1 MKKLTIAILMLLTS
15 FSIVSAEIGVRI
27 GGSVEVGEFTTSG
40 FENENGEV
48 SETKTEKGFVG
59 LGSYFIEG
67 QLGFLPGPLKRI
79 SIGYST
85 VPHKLSTGTSSR
97 TTNDLGAAAAVSAF
111 PQADNAISAEI
122 SNYDTVYATVNLTD
136 WLFVKYGT
144 LDMDVKTT
152 ENLDTGS
159 EYGNFSTS
167 GTVWGVGL
175 HHQTESGFFGR
186 VEWND
191 TEIDGKSLT
200 SSTNADN
207 IVTLK
212 EMTGDTA
219 KISFGKAF

>member
-1 MKKLTIAILMLLTS
+1 MKKLTIAILMLLSS

-40 FENENGEV
+40 FENENGET

-85 VPHKLSTGTSSR
+85 VPHKLSTGTANR
-97 TTNDLGAAAAVSAF
+97 NATDNGAKAGLGV
-111 PQADNAISAEI
+111 DKLVTNAISAEI
-122 SNYDTVYATVNLTD
+122 SNYDTLYATVNITD

-152 ENLDTGS
+152 EDLDTGS
-159 EYGNFSTS
+159 AYGNFTTS

-175 HHQTESGFFGR
+175 HHQTDSGFFGR

-200 SSTNADN
+200 STTNGDN
-207 IVTLK
+207 SVTLK

>member
-27 GGSVEVGEFTTSG
+27 GGSVEVGEFSTSG
-40 FENENGEV
+40 FEKEGDET
-48 SETKTEKGFVG
+48 SETKTEEGFVG

-85 VPHKLSTGTSSR
+85 VPHKLSTGTANR
-97 TTNDLGAAAAVSAF
+97 NATDNGAKAGLGV
-111 PQADNAISAEI
+111 DKLVTNAISAEI
-122 SNYDTVYATVNLTD
+122 SNYDTLYATVNITD

-152 ENLDTGS
+152 EDLDTGS
-159 EYGNFSTS
+159 EYGNFTTS

-175 HHQTESGFFGR
+175 HHQTDSGFFGR

-200 SSTNADN
+200 STNADN
-207 IVTLK
+207 TVTLK
-212 EMTGDTA
+212 EMTGTTA
-219 KISFGKAF
+219 KVSFGKAF

>member
-1 MKKLTIAILMLLTS
+1 MLLAS

-27 GGSVEVGEFTTSG
+27 GGSVEVGEFSTSG
-40 FENENGEV
+40 FEKEGAET
-48 SETKTEKGFVG
+48 SETKTEEGFVG

-85 VPHKLSTGTSSR
+85 VPHKLSTGTANR
-97 TTNDLGAAAAVSAF
+97 NATDNGAKAGLGV
-111 PQADNAISAEI
+111 DKLVTNAISAEI
-122 SNYDTVYATVNLTD
+122 SNYDTLYATVNITD

-152 ENLDTGS
+152 ENLETGS
-159 EYGNFSTS
+159 EYGNFTTS

>member
-40 FENENGEV
+40 FENENSEV

-97 TTNDLGAAAAVSAF
+97 NSTDLGLGNPNSASRV
-111 PQADNAISAEI
+111 DNSVSAEI
-122 SNYDTVYATVNLTD
+122 SNYDTLYATVNITD

-152 ENLDTGS
+152 ENLETGS
-159 EYGNFSTS
+159 AYGNFTTS

-175 HHQTESGFFGR
+175 HHQTDSGFFGR

-200 SSTNADN
+200 STTNADN
-207 IVTLK
+207 SVTLK

>member
-1 MKKLTIAILMLLTS
+1 MKKLTIATLMLLAS

-27 GGSVEVGEFTTSG
+27 GGSVEVGEFSTSG
-40 FENENGEV
+40 FEKEGDET
-48 SETKTEKGFVG
+48 SETKTEEGFVG

-85 VPHKLSTGTSSR
+85 VPHKLSTGTSSSHKQ
-97 TTNDLGAAAAVSAF
+97 DLGAAASAGVTV
-111 PQADNAISAEI
+111 PADNAISAEI
-122 SNYDTVYATVNLTD
+122 SNYDTLYATVNITD

-144 LDMDVKTT
+144 LDMDVKIT
-152 ENLDTGS
+152 EDLDTGS
-159 EYGNFSTS
+159 EYGNFTTS

-175 HHQTESGFFGR
+175 HHQTDSGFFGR

-200 SSTNADN
+200 STNADN
-207 IVTLK
+207 TVTLK
-212 EMTGDTA
+212 EMTGTTA
-219 KISFGKAF
+219 KVSFGKAF

>member
-15 FSIVSAEIGVRI
+15 FSIVSAEIGIRI
-27 GGSVEVGEFTTSG
+27 GGSIEVGEFETSG

-48 SETKTEKGFVG
+48 SETKKEQGFVG

-175 HHQTESGFFGR
+175 HHQTDTGFFGR

-191 TEIDGKSLT
+191 TEIDGKTLT
-200 SSTNADN
+200 STNADN
-207 IVTLK
+207 SVTLK
-212 EMTGDTA
+212 EMTGTTA
-219 KISFGKAF
+219 KVSFGKAF